1 MDPAPP
7 PVLPPTPPV
16 QPSALLT
23 GWSNPVQLALAF
35 LLGTA
40 TTLLVSQSFGFWR
53 WGGRP
58 GELEQKP
65 IVIYRINLN
74 HADRAE
80 LMQLPGV
87 GTALAQRIEDHRS
100 RAGRFRS
107 INELRD
113 VEGIGPAT
121 LEQLRP
127 WVYVDAPD
135 EPPPTGAVPV
145 RGMPRAASMNPGPKK
160 IADPREPINLNEA
173 SAEELQRLPGI
184 GPKLSQRIV
193 EERQRRPFKS
203 VDDLDRVNGIGPK
216 TIERLRPYVSTE
228 SRPAPLTDAG

>member
-7 PVLPPTPPV
+7 PVLPPTPPA
-16 QPSALLT
+16 QPTALLT

-40 TTLLVSQSFGFWR
+40 TTLLVIQSFGFWR

-58 GELEQKP
+58 GDLDQKP

-100 RAGRFRS
+100 RAGRFRN
-107 INELRD
+107 IDELRD

-127 WVYVDAPD
+127 WVYVDARDGPVTVTAP
-135 EPPPTGAVPV
+135 EKPMSPAPAPIRGPTKV
-145 RGMPRAASMNPGPKK
+145 
-160 IADPREPINLNEA
+160 ADPKEPINLNEA

-216 TIERLRPYVSTE
+216 TIERLRPYVTTE
-228 SRPAPLTDAG
+228 GWPAPLTDAG